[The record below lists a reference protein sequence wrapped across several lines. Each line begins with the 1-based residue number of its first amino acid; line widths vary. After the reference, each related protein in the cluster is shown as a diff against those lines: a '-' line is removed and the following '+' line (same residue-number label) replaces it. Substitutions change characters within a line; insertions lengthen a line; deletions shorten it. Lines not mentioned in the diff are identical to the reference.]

1 MGGEID
7 TTYAQA
13 AVSARCRREQTR
25 LIRLKQLARNEL
37 LADGDGL
44 LTLSGTDPTEP
55 FFPYWVLAKELI
67 RPSPIF
73 GGPLV
78 KVPGGLPVRS
88 LLRRWVCIYRRPS

>member
-1 MGGEID
+1 MGGKDD

-44 LTLSGTDPTEP
+44 LT
-55 FFPYWVLAKELI
+55 V
-67 RPSPIF
+67 
-73 GGPLV
+73 
-78 KVPGGLPVRS
+78 S
-88 LLRRWVCIYRRPS
+88 LWH

>member
-44 LTLSGTDPTEP
+44 LTLS
-55 FFPYWVLAKELI
+55 LALI
-67 RPSPIF
+67 PLNPSFRIRCSP
-73 GGPLV
+73 
-78 KVPGGLPVRS
+78 RS
-88 LLRRWVCIYRRPS
+88 

>member
-25 LIRLKQLARNEL
+25 LIRLKQLARNVL

-44 LTLSGTDPTEP
+44 LSLS
-55 FFPYWVLAKELI
+55 LALI
-67 RPSPIF
+67 PLNPSFRI
-73 GGPLV
+73 G
-78 KVPGGLPVRS
+78 
-88 LLRRWVCIYRRPS
+88 